1 MYTSFML
8 KEKEKEKEG
17 TGKLTE
23 KDTQLNCKK
32 QERKREGRVR
42 VRGGGKNNH
51 RGVHSILLCPL
62 PQEGEQNKR
71 GANMEKK
78 QKRASD
84 CECVCLEVS
93 LGMLNG
99 NLRLILRLAANLFR
113 DLDLIQVGRQ
123 IVVNIFKKTLLIF
136 FNL

>member
-1 MYTSFML
+1 MVSTLSCFVLYP
-8 KEKEKEKEG
+8 KRENKIKEG
-17 TGKLTE
+17 
-23 KDTQLNCKK
+23 QIWKK
-32 QERKREGRVR
+32 
-42 VRGGGKNNH
+42 
-51 RGVHSILLCPL
+51 
-62 PQEGEQNKR
+62 NKK
-71 GANMEKK
+71 EPVTV
-78 QKRASD
+78 S
-84 CECVCLEVS
+84 VCLEAS